1 MNEIW
6 KVLRDPRVSVTLVL
20 AASVL
25 AGLALIGQGYRGAA
39 AQLFVSLQ
47 VPYLASGG
55 VAGLAV
61 VGAGLALLMVHLDRS
76 EAAQERREV
85 ARLQRDVLRLLK
97 VAPQARE
104 RNRRR

>member
-6 KVLRDPRVSVTLVL
+6 NALRDPRVSVTLVL
-20 AASVL
+20 AAAVL
-25 AGLALIGQGYRGAA
+25 GGLALIGLGYRGAA
-39 AQLFVSLQ
+39 ALLLVPLQL
-47 VPYLASGG
+47 PYLVSGG
-55 VAGLAV
+55 VVGLAA
-61 VGAGLALLMVHLDRS
+61 VGAGLALLVVHLDRT

-104 RNRRR
+104 RLRR

>member
-6 KVLRDPRVSVTLVL
+6 QALRDPRVSVTLVL
-20 AASVL
+20 AAAVV
-25 AGLALIGQGYRGAA
+25 AGLALVGFGYRGAA
-39 AQLFVSLQ
+39 PLLLVPLQ
-47 VPYLASGG
+47 VPYLVSGG

-61 VGAGLALLMVHLDRS
+61 VGAGLALLVVHLDRA

-104 RNRRR
+104 RLRR